1 MNGKKYWKERAGWIV
16 AALLQM
22 ALIIGLGL
30 ALQINKSYILLV
42 VFWELFVLIRYEI
55 SQFHKRHVFYQDLY
69 RKLEELDKKYLLTEM
84 IEEPGFF
91 EGDLLC
97 DVLYE
102 SHKSMNEHVGV
113 SERSMWDFKEYVE
126 LWIHEIKLPISALS
140 LMSYNENMDFKA
152 YQRQVEKVSQHVERI
167 LYYVRA
173 DAPEKDFAMKKC
185 SLDQMINTVLKEH
198 KEVLIAEHFTIE
210 KTGTDVSVVSDAKWV
225 QFMLG
230 QMIHN
235 SVKYKRGEAGYL
247 GFSVE
252 EEERSVV
259 LTVEDHGIG
268 VAAGDVKRVFDKSF
282 TGENGRK
289 VAASTGMGLFICR
302 KMCHKLGHEIWM
314 ESQEGAWTR
323 VKVRF
328 GKDDYYFNDE
338 GQCGKGGAHGNLVL

>member
-1 MNGKKYWKERAGWIV
+1 MMGKKYWMGRLGWLL
-16 AALLQM
+16 ALLVQM
-22 ALIIGLGL
+22 ALVVMLGM
-30 ALQINKSYILLV
+30 ALQVNVAYIISVLFLELV
-42 VFWELFVLIRYEI
+42 VVIWHELL
-55 SQFHKRHVFYQDLY
+55 QAHKRHVFYTDLY
-69 RKLEELDKKYLLTEM
+69 HKLEELDKKYLLSEM
-84 IEEPGFF
+84 VEEPGFF
-91 EGDLLC
+91 EGDVLC

-102 SHKSMNEHVGV
+102 SHKSMNEHVGE
-113 SERSMWDFKEYVE
+113 SKRSMKDFKEYVE

-140 LMSYNENMDFKA
+140 LMIYNEKMDLA
-152 YQRQVEKVSQHVERI
+152 GYRRQVEKVSGYVEQI

-173 DAPEKDFAMKKC
+173 DASEKDFSMKQC
-185 SLDQMINTVLKEH
+185 SLEQLINAVLKDH
-198 KEVLIAEHFTIE
+198 KDTLIAEHFTIE
-210 KTGTDVSVVSDAKWV
+210 KKGTDVSVVSDAKWV

-235 SVKYKRGEAGYL
+235 SVKYKRGDKGYL

-302 KMCHKLGHEIWM
+302 KMCRKLGHEIWM
-314 ESQEGAWTR
+314 ESEEGAWTK

-328 GKDDYYFNDE
+328 GKDDYYLDIL
-338 GQCGKGGAHGNLVL
+338 K